1 MKLSIVTSTGRQ
13 WARTRWN
20 THDSGAAF
28 DKKKT
33 SVLTEPM
40 QHFIAQQTLCVIAGP
55 GLQHELCGTLTFGLP
70 GFAHAPDSHTCLLH
84 LDQQA
89 AASCLISALDQQLRE
104 GQESRLGLFF
114 ISHATRER
122 LCVQGPAHLL
132 PGRRGLFSF
141 LQTRLATTLQLS
153 VHEAFFHCAKYIKT
167 HVPGL
172 TVPANSSTVGAKL
185 PPQEAQTLLSPAI
198 HHFIQ
203 RQSLCFLCTVSQEG
217 QCAINHR
224 GGAPGFLVSL
234 PPYPGA
240 SGGTVLLPDYEGNG
254 AFEAIGNILETG
266 VATLLIPDYTQQCA
280 VCISGHAEVMDIA
293 EVPADVVQL
302 LAGAKRAIKLSVQH
316 VEIQQ
321 GHWSQA
327 LAHEQRRAQQLW
339 AQRTADT
346 TACKL

>member
-33 SVLTEPM
+33 TFLTEPM

-70 GFAHAPDSHTCLLH
+70 GFAHALDSHTCLLH

-89 AASCLISALDQQLRE
+89 ASSCLISALDQQLRE
-104 GQESRLGLFF
+104 GQDIRLGLFF
-114 ISHATRER
+114 ISHPTRER
-122 LCVQGPAHLL
+122 LCVQGSAHLL

-141 LQTRLATTLQLS
+141 LQTRPTTTLQLN

-172 TVPANSSTVGAKL
+172 TVPVNSSTVSTELL
-185 PPQEAQTLLSPAI
+185 PLGAQTLLTPVI
-198 HHFIQ
+198 HHFIRQ
-203 RQSLCFLCTVSQEG
+203 QSLCFLCTVNQEG

-224 GGAPGFLVSL
+224 GGARGFLVPL
-234 PPYPGA
+234 HPYPGA
-240 SGGTVLLPDYEGNG
+240 PNGIVLLPDYEGNG
-254 AFEAIGNILETG
+254 AFEAIGNILDTRL
-266 VATLLIPDYTQQCA
+266 ATLLIPDYTQQCA
-280 VCISGHAEVMDIA
+280 VCISGHATIMDIA
-293 EVPADVVQL
+293 EVPEDMVQL
-302 LAGAKRAIKLSVQH
+302 LAGAKRVIKLSVQH
-316 VEIQQ
+316 VEVQQ

-327 LAHEQRRAQQLW
+327 LAHEQKRAQQLW
-339 AQRTADT
+339 AQRAVDT